1 MNDSTIYNY
10 LSQSQVHSIRN
21 FAKKKPNFSDRYLH
35 TLKIDQEY
43 TELNF

>member
-21 FAKKKPNFSDRYLH
+21 FAKKNKFSDRYLH
-35 TLKIDQEY
+35 ALKIDQEY